1 VQISLGKV
9 WRYQTCKHNQTI
21 EGQKYN
27 DKRNWVNNDL
37 QNTTQKTKESEKRT
51 QQRHSGEI
59 RCSMRIYSS
68 CSPNDTRRGNRI
80 NHIQLKSTLSE
91 YIVSFL
97 IFFHFNWIPCI
108 LCVFWSPLYS
118 YVSSDSMCAVD
129 DHVVVICI

>member
-1 VQISLGKV
+1 MQISLGKV

-97 IFFHFNWIPCI
+97 IFFI
-108 LCVFWSPLYS
+108 LTEFLVFFVYFDHPFIRML
-118 YVSSDSMCAVD
+118 VQTLCAPSM
-129 DHVVVICI
+129 ITWL